1 MWFLWDNP
9 LVTTFIRLD
18 NLVGMHQGPPGATR
32 GHQGPYYC
40 NFHQFPITL
49 LMCTKGP
56 ITAIFTSFH
65 CEIAWQVTNQ
75 LFEDSWCWQQ
85 WRVEPQLQWR
95 ESGCAPKYSD
105 TIMCKVYRLAL
116 IRTMPLIL
124 NLAAHSV
131 LANSNFDCHFSPLRT
146 PKASKKLSTEHKHMS
161 NLAATAL
168 N

>member
-18 NLVGMHQGPPGATR
+18 NLVGMHQGPPGAILLQFSPVSNNPINV
-32 GHQGPYYC
+32 HQGPYYC
-40 NFHQFPITL
+40 NFHQFPLWNCLTSHQPTVWRQ
-49 LMCTKGP
+49 LMLTAVTCWTTVTMKG
-56 ITAIFTSFH
+56 I
-65 CEIAWQVTNQ
+65 
-75 LFEDSWCWQQ
+75 
-85 WRVEPQLQWR
+85 
-95 ESGCAPKYSD
+95 GCAPKYSD

-146 PKASKKLSTEHKHMS
+146 LKASKKLSTEHKHMS
-161 NLAATAL
+161 NLAATDL